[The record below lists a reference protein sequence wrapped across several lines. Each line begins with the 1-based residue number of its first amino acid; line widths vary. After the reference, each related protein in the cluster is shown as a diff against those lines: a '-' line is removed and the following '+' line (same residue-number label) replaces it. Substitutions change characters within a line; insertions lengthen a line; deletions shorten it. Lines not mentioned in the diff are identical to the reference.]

1 MDKVFELDQSGTVLK
16 EVLDHSITNATIP
29 NSVTTIGRWAFRWCS
44 SLESVIIP
52 NSVKSIEEYAFWGC
66 ESLREV
72 TLPDSI
78 RVIRKEAFK
87 NCKSLRTVFIPE
99 SVTEIGEGSFSHCTS
114 LQSIYIPNS
123 VKRIGAF
130 AFSCCDSIRKIRI
143 PNSVTELEGCCFTC
157 CDSLESVYIPESVK
171 KIGSSAFQKCKSLRT
186 INIPPSITEVDGWLL
201 SGCCSLQSIIIPE
214 SVTSIGYGAFE
225 NCNSLESVTLPNSL
239 KEISSSVF
247 EGCTSLVRINSK
259 IVSPHKID
267 ISGYCFEKIYN
278 QCTLY
283 IPHGTKLKYKLHGK
297 FRQFKKVIEVDDQYF
312 RSLEQQSY
320 NNDAHESSIP
330 IEDIQRN
337 KEDRPYIQTYIPHSI
352 VSVSDMI
359 DFGLEWR
366 DIYMVN
372 YSTQYNKKVSAEVLM
387 YTCWSVW
394 YHCLNANKVLGDQN
408 YVNKFFAHLMAHLQ
422 DCDSRFEHVDFFMP
436 LFKNRYQIF
445 KTDIDGLVNS
455 HYPVTKQYLPINT
468 FKAFCLEQLKIVSA
482 SSLSSL
488 SFEEE
493 EEMMDFVGK
502 FIAFTNDMQKA
513 IIRTF
518 N

>member
-1 MDKVFELDQSGTVLK
+1 M
-16 EVLDHSITNATIP
+16 
-29 NSVTTIGRWAFRWCS
+29 
-44 SLESVIIP
+44 
-52 NSVKSIEEYAFWGC
+52 
-66 ESLREV
+66 
-72 TLPDSI
+72 
-78 RVIRKEAFK
+78 
-87 NCKSLRTVFIPE
+87 
-99 SVTEIGEGSFSHCTS
+99 
-114 LQSIYIPNS
+114 
-123 VKRIGAF
+123 
-130 AFSCCDSIRKIRI
+130 
-143 PNSVTELEGCCFTC
+143 
-157 CDSLESVYIPESVK
+157 
-171 KIGSSAFQKCKSLRT
+171 
-186 INIPPSITEVDGWLL
+186 
-201 SGCCSLQSIIIPE
+201 
-214 SVTSIGYGAFE
+214 
-225 NCNSLESVTLPNSL
+225 
-239 KEISSSVF
+239 SSSVF

-259 IVSPHKID
+259 ILSPHKID

-297 FRQFKKVIEVDDQYF
+297 FRKFKKVVEVDDQYF
-312 RSLEQQSY
+312 RLLEQQSY

-337 KEDRPYIQTYIPHSI
+337 KEDKPYIQTNIPHSI

-394 YHCLNANKVLGDQN
+394 YHCLNANKVSGDQN
-408 YVNKFFAHLMAHLQ
+408 YVNKFFAHLMAHLE

-445 KTDIDGLVNS
+445 KTDIDGLVKS

-468 FKAFCLEQLKIVSA
+468 FKAFCLEHLKIVSA

-502 FIAFTNDMQKA
+502 FIAFTNEMQKA
-513 IIRTF
+513 IIRKF
-518 N
+518 D